1 MGSIASSSSSE
12 SLKLFQL
19 PDLYVELLKDP
30 TKISAGEQK
39 IKLLLKNLNENGFGL
54 FDKVLESEKCFT
66 SKLNKLIMP
75 ILDCACREKTVKTDK
90 MSLTKEDL
98 KKGFDEFKK
107 DYCRANGKGYVGSI
121 CIQDNILKYELIKSN
136 ALEKTYL
143 TALDKKL
150 KDSLE
155 KQNIDKKDIES
166 FKNFIYY
173 QFSQYSIQKHITT
186 PILLE
191 LDKTLES
198 NGFLNDFS
206 IPDEKSMK
214 RNDFIETI
222 KIIDSKTIRIEI
234 RSKDPKHEF
243 LLEEFTTGFR
253 EENEEDIHGIKIKN
267 IRSKFEYNLAE
278 DGTWKASE
286 ERNKTLFIISDLY

>member
-1 MGSIASSSSSE
+1 MGSIASSSSSK
-12 SLKLFQL
+12 SLKLSQL

-30 TKISAGEQK
+30 TKISAVEQK
-39 IKLLLKNLNENGFGL
+39 IKLLLQNLKENGFGL
-54 FDKVLESEKCFT
+54 FDKMFESEKYFT
-66 SKLNKLIMP
+66 TKLNKLIMP
-75 ILDCACREKTVKTDK
+75 ILECACREKTVKTDR
-90 MSLTKEDL
+90 MPVTKEAL
-98 KKGFDEFKK
+98 EQGGDEFKK
-107 DYCRANGKGYVGSI
+107 DYCRTNRKGYVGSI

-150 KDSLE
+150 NDSLE
-155 KQNIDKKDIES
+155 KQSIDKKDIES

-173 QFSQYSIQKHITT
+173 QFSQYSIQKHIAT

-191 LDKTLES
+191 LDKTFES
-198 NGFLNDFS
+198 SGYMSVFR
-206 IPDEKSMK
+206 IPDKNSLK

-222 KIIDSKTIRIEI
+222 KIIDPKTIRIEI
-234 RSKDPKHEF
+234 RSEDPEHEF
-243 LLEEFTTGFR
+243 LLEEFPAVFR

-286 ERNKTLFIISDLY
+286 ERNKILFIISDLY